1 MLTYL
6 IDGFNLF
13 HQIGEIKN
21 SNSPRSDLIQFIRTN
36 RLVGSSNNKI
46 IIVFDGHQTPDT
58 PTEREYKIVF
68 SNDRSADD
76 VIKERISKTKNKRQ
90 LIVVSDDREIR
101 DYAKMEGAISM
112 RIQDFLKRGT
122 AREKKRSGDGRDIN
136 PSKMIEI
143 TEELKK
149 IWVK

>member
-13 HQIGEIKN
+13 HQISELER
-21 SNSPRSDLIQFIRTN
+21 STSPRGDLIQFIRAN
-36 RLVGSSNNKI
+36 RLTGSRNNKI

-58 PTEREYKIVF
+58 PMEREYKILF
-68 SNDRSADD
+68 SNDRTADD
-76 VIKERISKTKNKRQ
+76 VIKDKISKSKNKRQ

-101 DYAKMEGAISM
+101 DHAKMEGAISM
-112 RIQDFLKRGT
+112 RIQDFLKKGA
-122 AREKKRSGDGRDIN
+122 AREKRKSSDERDIN